1 MMKNKKTI
9 NVWKIVWGVG
19 VFAILLLILY
29 LVVEFKVKYED
40 FSFYL
45 K

>member
-1 MMKNKKTI
+1 MMKKKKDI
-9 NVWKIVWGVG
+9 NVWKIVWVVG
-19 VFAILLLILY
+19 VFVILLLVLY

-40 FSFYL
+40 FSYYL